1 MFKELL
7 SVFRSDNALSL
18 MGSDFNEM
26 LDLTHDLTVRAG
38 SLYFDGPNPE
48 ERTEISRR
56 DVKVNKLERRLR
68 MKVIA
73 HMALASNSAD
83 APYCLLL
90 MSLVKDAERLG
101 DYAKNLA
108 EVYDDGGGALPNDE
122 NVAEL
127 RAIRAVVEATFSSVN
142 EVFANS
148 DVEGAI
154 GLIREGRDAMRRCD
168 ALITKVAKADYS
180 ADSTVSLVLGTRYYK
195 RIQAHLLN
203 VLSGVVMPLHKLD
216 YFDEKVIEN
225 ISEKE

>member
-7 SVFRSDNALSL
+7 SLFRSDNAISL
-18 MGSDFNEM
+18 MGAEFNEM
-26 LDLTHDLTVRAG
+26 LDITHDLTIRAG
-38 SLYFDGPNPE
+38 SLFFDGPNPE
-48 ERTEISRR
+48 ERTEISHR

-68 MKVIA
+68 KKVIT
-73 HMALASNSAD
+73 HMALASNSGD

-108 EVYDDGGGALPNDE
+108 EVYDDGGGHLPDDE

-127 RAIRAVVEATFSSVN
+127 RAIRDVVEFTFAAVN
-142 EVFANS
+142 QVFADS
-148 DVEGAI
+148 DVEGAL
-154 GLIREGRDAMRRCD
+154 GLIREGRDAMKRCD
-168 ALITKVAKADYS
+168 ALITKVAKTQYS
-180 ADSTVSLVLGTRYYK
+180 SASTVSMVLGTRYYK

-216 YFDEKVIEN
+216 YFDEKIVEGIRE
-225 ISEKE
+225 EG